1 MANSVPTMFQRKKV
15 EDKSIGVKDLPGY
28 NTGNVAQTLEDES
41 AGKGR
46 SAGFGIDHDLALKQ
60 AEKYDSSAEAQ
71 AQAWIEEITQEPFT
85 ESFGP
90 QLKDGTTLCKLANGI
105 KPGTIKKINSSKL
118 AFKQMENVTFF
129 LKACRKFG
137 VPESSLFE
145 TVDLYELKD
154 LGLVLQCIFGLGETV
169 RGKADFPGVPE
180 LVSANQAAAEAA
192 GVIHVVKQ
200 TVPEEEIPV
209 EESPTNTTTQEAAD
223 AAAPEVA
230 KTSAPAETTTS
241 VATPPPA
248 EPATSVPSM
257 FSRNKTESN
266 VDVGLKNAPGY
277 NTGNEA
283 QQLEDTS
290 AGVGRS
296 AGFGIDH
303 DLAVKQ
309 MEKYDK
315 DGEAKAI
322 KWIEELTG
330 ISFTESFGPQLKNGV
345 MLCELLNAVKPGT
358 IKKVVKS
365 KLAFKQ
371 MENVSHFLTA
381 CKGLGVPSGALFE
394 TVDLFEQK
402 DLGLVLQALFALSR
416 TLEQAGLLEGKP
428 VLVHDISTQ

>member
-1 MANSVPTMFQRKKV
+1 MIV
-15 EDKSIGVKDLPGY
+15 
-28 NTGNVAQTLEDES
+28 
-41 AGKGR
+41 
-46 SAGFGIDHDLALKQ
+46 FG
-60 AEKYDSSAEAQ
+60 
-71 AQAWIEEITQEPFT
+71 
-85 ESFGP
+85 
-90 QLKDGTTLCKLANGI
+90 C
-105 KPGTIKKINSSKL
+105 
-118 AFKQMENVTFF
+118 V
-129 LKACRKFG
+129 
-137 VPESSLFE
+137 
-145 TVDLYELKD
+145 
-154 LGLVLQCIFGLGETV
+154 
-169 RGKADFPGVPE
+169 
-180 LVSANQAAAEAA
+180 QAAAEAA